1 MGWLFCWLVSGRRS
15 WSVKSQLGAQGSTKT
30 DSHVHNQRYAINDLL
45 RQLAN
50 FVIDSISAEERLASE
65 TDQKNVDKHLSEWRQ
80 CLRVEFIN
88 RAPTKRI
95 GTKKNNNKTTTNT
108 SAMSTYA
115 MLMIPNARYQ
125 R

>member
-1 MGWLFCWLVSGRRS
+1 MGWLFFCLVFRGRSR
-15 WSVKSQLGAQGSTKT
+15 SVKSQLGAQASKKT
-30 DSHVHNQRYAINDLL
+30 DSHVHNQWNAINNLL

-50 FVIDSISAEERLASE
+50 FVIDSIGAEERLASE
-65 TDQKNVDKHLSEWRQ
+65 TYQENVDKHLPEWRQ
-80 CLRVEFIN
+80 YLRAEFIN

-95 GTKKNNNKTTTNT
+95 GTKKNKNKTTINT